1 MLPHTG
7 LFLLWKVALQMR
19 IRRRLKSCNGI
30 EAAFSDGLQSFQTRL
45 AEKRR
50 YLLHSHAFVGEDDPG
65 VFVAAGFV
73 GDDVA
78 RDGAG
83 GSCPD
88 GGVAALAALVLAV
101 ARCRYFGKLVGG
113 AVAHCVK
120 AFAVASPLRHGKAQ
134 IAVKNGGLAVSD
146 GLLVASVAR
155 MSRVCAKR
163 TQFQF
168 SGSLKTKF
176 QRSSKMQAAFKALT
190 MIQKAACTF
199 KNTRAK
205 AVWQQRSSRRLGR

>member
-1 MLPHTG
+1 MRTAHTLRRDWRFHAGYG
-7 LFLLWKVALQMR
+7 L
-19 IRRRLKSCNGI
+19 
-30 EAAFSDGLQSFQTRL
+30 L

-50 YLLHSHAFVGEDDPG
+50 YLLHSHAFFGEDDPG

-113 AVAHCVK
+113 AVAY
-120 AFAVASPLRHGKAQ
+120 
-134 IAVKNGGLAVSD
+134 
-146 GLLVASVAR
+146 
-155 MSRVCAKR
+155 
-163 TQFQF
+163 
-168 SGSLKTKF
+168 
-176 QRSSKMQAAFKALT
+176 
-190 MIQKAACTF
+190 
-199 KNTRAK
+199 
-205 AVWQQRSSRRLGR
+205 